1 MVLVRVLLCLVIY
14 LEEDLLSNVSGF
26 STYVMVNLQVTLR
39 RNGTCC
45 FLVTLSCC
53 EPVKCDSLH
62 DANDLLVRWSV

>member
-1 MVLVRVLLCLVIY
+1 M
-14 LEEDLLSNVSGF
+14 
-26 STYVMVNLQVTLR
+26 NLQATLR

-62 DANDLLVRWSV
+62 DANDLLVRLSVYVFGEATVDMFDEAEMT